1 MPQARSRASA
11 APMASAEAAAD
22 RSLWSLLHFRGTKV
36 GLMPAKAGIH
46 LSAAPLYDAGFPL
59 SRE

>member
-1 MPQARSRASA
+1 
-11 APMASAEAAAD
+11 MASAEAAAD
-22 RSLWSLLHFRGTKV
+22 RTLESVLHFRGAKV
-36 GLMPAKAGIH
+36 DVMPAKAGIH